1 MKKIAISSTS
11 RSTLSNEETAI
22 INADGLKVGLA
33 VTLQLKGEYVH
44 GKVEDE
50 YLVKSITPKPGY
62 MGGGRSTVVFEKRFF
77 DVRSTGKM
85 PVAPVAAPSTN
96 YKDRVSNQYA
106 AIETAKD
113 NLLRE
118 CVKFGALLTEVSYF
132 LGEARGRGN
141 DGEGLKAWL
150 AENCPE
156 VNYSTAINY
165 KALAT
170 KCVKMIGGG
179 SQAVAALQ
187 DKTLVQEPGT
197 GDTIDVDGDFIRKRD
212 ELFAEVKS
220 RRELEQTYFDF
231 MARDGKRRPG
241 RPKGSG
247 AGAVEPRAKTAAVK
261 AAEAEAEMRELIGR
275 LGAYLTR
282 GGKVGMLTAQ
292 ARDDFHR
299 ALVDYA
305 QQLAEMM

>member
-1 MKKIAISSTS
+1 MKKNT
-11 RSTLSNEETAI
+11 TAVAVSAAARRGG
-22 INADGLKVGLA
+22 NVSGAPRAPEA
-33 VTLQLKGEYVH
+33 VT
-44 GKVEDE
+44 
-50 YLVKSITPKPGY
+50 
-62 MGGGRSTVVFEKRFF
+62 
-77 DVRSTGKM
+77 
-85 PVAPVAAPSTN
+85 N
-96 YKDRVSNQYA
+96 YRDRVSEAYGR
-106 AIETAKD
+106 IETAKD

-132 LGEARGRGN
+132 LGESRHAN
-141 DGEGLKAWL
+141 NEGEGLKAWL

-247 AGAVEPRAKTAAVK
+247 AGAVEYKKKSALECAVEAVWPTVDHLLKHRGEMFTAYKILPDEKLTELRETLMEHVK
-261 AAEAEAEMRELIGR
+261 AVDAVLD
-275 LGAYLTR
+275 
-282 GGKVGMLTAQ
+282 
-292 ARDDFHR
+292 AR
-299 ALVDYA
+299 AN
-305 QQLAEMM
+305 